1 MSLRSWEKESTYV
14 GEEIGRKCSPN
25 GARRKREGKKYEKRW
40 EGKRIWREKM
50 VNKLSKMEKKIGK
63 IKDDK

>member
-1 MSLRSWEKESTYV
+1 V